1 MKTIKLM
8 AVCFITLL
16 TINANAKEKIR
27 GNGKVITEN
36 RTTGEYDKISIGGAF
51 EVELVSGKE
60 GNITIK
66 IEENLAPYLITKVE
80 KGELKIKWKKGK
92 NISHKKTIY
101 ITIPFKDIN
110 AIAFGGSGNI
120 VSKDPIKSSELD
132 LSLAG
137 SGDMDLDVDA
147 GNLKA
152 SLAGS
157 GSYNLTGSADTMKC
171 AIAGS
176 GNIRGYELNAGDVSA
191 AISGSGN
198 ISATINGKLS
208 AKIAGSGNIKYKGNP
223 STESIK
229 VSGSG
234 SVSKTN

>member
-1 MKTIKLM
+1 MKTIKIIAICLT
-8 AVCFITLL
+8 TLL

-36 RTTGEYDKISIGGAF
+36 RTTGEYDKISIGGSF

-66 IEENLAPYLITKVE
+66 VEENLAPYLITKVE

-101 ITIPFKDIN
+101 ITIPFEDIN
-110 AIAFGGSGNI
+110 AVAFGGSGN
-120 VSKDPIKSSELD
+120 VVGKDPIKSDNLA

-137 SGDMDLDVDA
+137 SGDMDLMVA
-147 GNLKA
+147 ANTMGAN
-152 SLAGS
+152 LAGS
-157 GSYNLTGSADTMKC
+157 GSIDLQGSTDSIKY

-176 GNIRGYELNAGDVSA
+176 GNIRGYELEVGDANV

-198 ISATINGKLS
+198 VSATINGKLN
-208 AKIAGSGNIKYKGNP
+208 AKISGSGNVRYKGNP
-223 STESIK
+223 STESVK

-234 SVSKTN
+234 SVSKKN